1 MKPDIVRPIVICV
14 FRRGDDIFVFE
25 GHDRV
30 KKQTFYRPLGGQIE
44 FGEYS
49 LDALRRELR
58 EELNTEI
65 ENIRYMGVLEN
76 IFHFEGVKG
85 HEVVFVYEVDFI
97 DRKYY
102 EQEWVT
108 GYEDNGDPFKA
119 LWKGLDFFRD
129 SRAPLYPDGLLELIE

>member
-1 MKPDIVRPIVICV
+1 MRPIVICV

-49 LDALRRELR
+49 LDALQRELR
-58 EELNTEI
+58 EELDAEL
-65 ENIRYMGVLEN
+65 ENIRYLGVLEN

-85 HEVVFVYEVDFI
+85 HEVVFVYEANFVDH
-97 DRKYY
+97 KYY
-102 EQEWVT
+102 EQKWVT
-108 GYEDNGDPFKA
+108 GYEDNGDSFKA